1 MIKLLTEVY
10 NLAEEYEMR
19 GIAIT
24 THHLIKL
31 IERKLDID
39 NE

>member
-10 NLAEEYEMR
+10 NLAEEHEMR

-24 THHLIKL
+24 TYHLIQL
-31 IERKLDID
+31 IERRIA
-39 NE
+39 NG